1 MAKRPGAAT
10 NAAPAA
16 GGVNGAALP
25 GRVATQAG
33 AGIGMVRRMTKTYRS
48 GRHEPIPI
56 RPASVTDVPGVIALD
71 EEVTGLRKPDYWH
84 DMFERYGARPGG
96 SRVFLVAENAGRI
109 DGFIIGE
116 VRALEF
122 GSSPSGWIFA
132 VQVRSRQRV
141 QGLGSRL
148 FDAVCDSFRAA
159 GVDRVR
165 TMVAPD
171 NTAIHSFF
179 RSQGMMAGPFI
190 ELEMRLD

>member
-1 MAKRPGAAT
+1 
-10 NAAPAA
+10 
-16 GGVNGAALP
+16 
-25 GRVATQAG
+25 
-33 AGIGMVRRMTKTYRS
+33 MVRRMTKTHRP
-48 GRHEPIPI
+48 GRNEPISI
-56 RPASVTDVPGVIALD
+56 RPATVTDVPGVIALD
-71 EEVTGLRKPDYWH
+71 EEVTGLLKPGYWRE
-84 DMFERYGARPGG
+84 MFERYGARPGD
-96 SRVFLVAENAGRI
+96 SRIFLVAENGGRI

-116 VRALEF
+116 VRAWEF

-171 NTAIHSFF
+171 NTVIHSFF

>member
-1 MAKRPGAAT
+1 MSKWPNAADS
-10 NAAPAA
+10 APAA
-16 GGVNGAALP
+16 ERVNGAALP
-25 GRVATQAG
+25 GQVPTEAG
-33 AGIGMVRRMTKTYRS
+33 AGVGMVQRMTKTRRPS
-48 GRHEPIPI
+48 RDEAVPI
-56 RPASVTDVPGVIALD
+56 RPAAVTDVPGVIALD
-71 EEVTGLRKPDYWH
+71 EEVTGLLKPGYWR
-84 DMFERYGARPGG
+84 DMFEGYGARPGD
-96 SRVFLVAENAGRI
+96 SRFFLVAEHAGRI
-109 DGFIIGE
+109 EGFIIGE
-116 VRALEF
+116 VRAWEF

-148 FDAVCDSFRAA
+148 FDAICDSFRAA

-171 NTAIHSFF
+171 NTVIHSFF